1 MPTGEII
8 SAHYD
13 WDVELSGWW
22 EGEENNKAYYFKRTL
37 ACILK

>member
-13 WDVELSGWW
+13 WDVELSVWW
-22 EGEENNKAYYFKRTL
+22 EGAKNNKKTNTTL
-37 ACILK
+37 HSEIIMH

>member
-22 EGEENNKAYYFKRTL
+22 EGAKKNNKKKEHYPAF
-37 ACILK
+37 